1 MHENWARAILSAVR
15 EVEAHESV
23 VRMQESQIDGD
34 VRWRAGE
41 RLHVDAPFLGVQMER
56 FECSLLAQAL
66 VLVDELVSAVI
77 SCARVALG
85 VLVGETRAE
94 AVADCLRAE
103 VL

>member
-1 MHENWARAILSAVR
+1 MNETWICAILSAVGQ
-15 EVEAHESV
+15 VEAHEAV
-23 VRMQESQIDGD
+23 VRLQQCD
-34 VRWRAGE
+34 VRGEVRGRAGE

-85 VLVGETRAE
+85 VLVGE
-94 AVADCLRAE
+94 D
-103 VL
+103 